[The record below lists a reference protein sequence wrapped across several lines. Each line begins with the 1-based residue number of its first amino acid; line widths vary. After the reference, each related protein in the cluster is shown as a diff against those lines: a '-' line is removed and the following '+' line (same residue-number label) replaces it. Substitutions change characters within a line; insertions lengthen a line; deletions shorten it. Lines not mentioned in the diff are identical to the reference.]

1 MHPTQRKMT
10 KKAGL
15 FLSLILS
22 MIHPVMAGMD
32 IDMTANVKNSTC
44 KSGISNQ
51 GNIDLGV
58 VGVGYFAGNTS
69 AEDNQPGGKEFTI
82 TVTDCAFQGTG
93 DVLNQLHIEFR
104 PLSSV
109 IATGSRQIF
118 NNENVSGA
126 SNVGVVIFSIQDP
139 ANTFNVLNT
148 AGISRSIYPVM
159 SSEMNNSSW
168 KFYTRMQKV
177 NPALNITSGQV
188 KSTVL
193 VDVYYE

>member
-1 MHPTQRKMT
+1 
-10 KKAGL
+10 
-15 FLSLILS
+15 

-82 TVTDCAFQGTG
+82 MVTDCAFQGTG

-104 PLSSV
+104 PLSGV
-109 IATGSRQIF
+109 MATGSRQIF